1 MRRPHAVP
9 AFAGSRVPAALSLC
23 VALVLADVPLV
34 AGQGG
39 AGAGQRAGGQD
50 KPATAATGRVRV
62 PTSHANVH
70 ASPSTGAVLLVMAP
84 KGTTLTV
91 TGRDKEW
98 VQVELSPELRRTG
111 LVVRWYN
118 NENRGWMH
126 DSTVEVIPPKPSPDH
141 ANGHP
146 PLGVRD

>member
-1 MRRPHAVP
+1 MRWPHGARW
-9 AFAGSRVPAALSLC
+9 FAGRRVPAAWSLC
-23 VALVLADVPLV
+23 VALALANVPVV

-50 KPATAATGRVRV
+50 TPATADSGRVRV

-70 ASPSTGAVLLVMAP
+70 VGPSTGAVLLVMAP

-98 VQVELSPELRRTG
+98 IQVELIPELRRTG

-126 DSTVEVIPPKPSPDH
+126 DSTVEVIQPKPPGPD
-141 ANGHP
+141 
-146 PLGVRD
+146 R

>member
-1 MRRPHAVP
+1 MQRPHDV
-9 AFAGSRVPAALSLC
+9 GWLVGRGVPAALS
-23 VALVLADVPLV
+23 VALALAHVPLL

-70 ASPSTGAVLLVMAP
+70 VGPSTGAVLLVMAS

-98 VQVELSPELRRTG
+98 IQVELTPELRKTG
-111 LVVRWYN
+111 LVVRWYT
-118 NENRGWMH
+118 NETRGWMH
-126 DSTVEVIPPKPSPDH
+126 DSTVEAVPPKP
-141 ANGHP
+141 
-146 PLGVRD
+146 

>member
-1 MRRPHAVP
+1 MQSPHTAGW
-9 AFAGSRVPAALSLC
+9 FAGRRVPAALVLC
-23 VALVLADVPLV
+23 VALVETSGSVV

-39 AGAGQRAGGQD
+39 AGAGQRAGAQD
-50 KPATAATGRVRV
+50 KPATADSGRVRV

-70 ASPSTGAVLLVMAP
+70 VGPSTGAVLLVMAP

-98 VQVELSPELRRTG
+98 VQVELTPDLRTTG

-118 NENRGWMH
+118 NETRGWMH
-126 DSTVEVIPPKPSPDH
+126 DSTVEAIPPKPPGPD
-141 ANGHP
+141 
-146 PLGVRD
+146 R

>member
-1 MRRPHAVP
+1 MQRPHDV
-9 AFAGSRVPAALSLC
+9 GSLVGRGVPAALS
-23 VALVLADVPLV
+23 VALALAHVPLL

-70 ASPSTGAVLLVMAP
+70 VGPSTGAVLLVMAS

-98 VQVELSPELRRTG
+98 IQVELTPELRKTG

-118 NENRGWMH
+118 NETRGWMH
-126 DSTVEVIPPKPSPDH
+126 DSTVEAVPPKP
-141 ANGHP
+141 
-146 PLGVRD
+146 